1 MAAKSP
7 SVPKN
12 RSQLILVL
20 CLFGL
25 VALAFFYQALAPG
38 QVVFSNDGPV
48 GELESASHQ
57 LPARFTGCWEDANT
71 VGYREGAAVPN
82 ISFFLQW
89 VLGPVLF
96 SKLYAPLS
104 ILILGLSA
112 WLFFREMKLSAP
124 ACVLGGLAAMLHS
137 TFFSV
142 ACWGIAAH
150 TLTIAMTFLA
160 LAALT
165 DTASSQRWLRTVL
178 GGLCVGMGVAEGAD
192 VGALCSLF
200 VALFLICQAW
210 VTPGARVKNLLTGG
224 AQLTVIA
231 ICAAL
236 LAACAVSELV
246 SNDIKGIAG
255 TKQDATTRAE
265 HWNWA
270 TQWSLP
276 KSETLGILVPGLF
289 GYRADSDDGSGYWGN
304 IGRSSDWTDYLE
316 KRTQNQPDDL
326 YIRNSG
332 SGYYSGVLVLML
344 AFWALVQSLR
354 KNTVFDSAQRKWI
367 WFWTVVAVVSLLF
380 AFGHYAP
387 FYRFIYALPYFSTIR
402 NPIKFLYFM
411 SMGSLALFAFGVDG
425 LWRCYLNRG
434 APNQKESR
442 PGRFENLWL
451 FGSILAAVSL
461 VVAAIVYAANRD
473 SLEQYLHSVQFNP
486 ADAHQIAIFSLRQ
499 VSFFVAFFA
508 GAGVIVNL
516 ALRRVLPPK
525 AIAIFGLFLLADF
538 GFANFP
544 WITMVNYED
553 QNATNPILNSLQ
565 DKPYEH
571 RVALM
576 PIENSKGPSALE
588 QVYKGDW
595 RLHQFPFNNIQTLD
609 IVQLSRMP
617 EDIKAFGKQFESTPI
632 QLFRKFQL
640 TNTRYMFCAASALKL
655 INDTMDPVE
664 RRFRIAERFNFTPR
678 PGVVNVSK
686 VWDLTAFPDINGLF
700 AVVEFTAAL
709 PRAKLYS
716 QWSVQTNAAAAL
728 EQLNNL
734 EFNPEKSVLVTGAVP
749 EPAKTPAEDAGT
761 VSITSYAPKRV
772 ELKAEAA
779 TPAILLLNDRFDPN
793 WKVFVDG
800 QRQTLLR
807 CNYLMRGV
815 HLESGSHTVEFRFQP
830 PIWPLWVSL
839 ATLAV
844 GFVLIG
850 FLFVPLPSGK
860 TPQIERRFPKRNQA
874 TTATT
879 RK

>member
-1 MAAKSP
+1 MAAKPP
-7 SVPKN
+7 SLPKS

-20 CLFGL
+20 CLFGF
-25 VALAFFYQALAPG
+25 VVLAFFYQILAPG

-48 GELESASHQ
+48 GQLASASHQ
-57 LPARFTGCWEDANT
+57 LPARFTGCWED
-71 VGYREGAAVPN
+71 
-82 ISFFLQW
+82 LQW
-89 VLGPVLF
+89 LLRPVLF

-112 WLFFREMKLSAP
+112 WVFFREMKLSAP

-165 DTASSQRWLRTVL
+165 DTTSPRRWMRTVL
-178 GGLCVGMGVAEGAD
+178 AGLCVGMGVAEGAD

-200 VALFLICQAW
+200 VALFLVCQAW
-210 VTPGARVKNLLTGG
+210 ITAGPRVKNLLIGG
-224 AQLTVIA
+224 ARLAVIA
-231 ICAAL
+231 VCAAL

-246 SNDIKGIAG
+246 SNDIAGIAG
-255 TKQDATTRAE
+255 TKQDAATRAE

-304 IGRSSDWTDYLE
+304 IGRASEWTDYLE
-316 KRTQNQPDDL
+316 KRTQNPPADK
-326 YIRNSG
+326 YIRSSG
-332 SGYYSGVLVLML
+332 SGFYSGVLVLML
-344 AFWALVQSLR
+344 AFWALVQSLW
-354 KNTVFDSAQRKWI
+354 KNSVFDSTQRKWI
-367 WFWTVVAVVSLLF
+367 WFWAVVGVISLLF

-387 FYRFIYALPYFSTIR
+387 FYRIIYALPYFSTIR

-411 SMGSLALFAFGVDG
+411 SMASLALFAFGLDG
-425 LWRCYLNRG
+425 LWRCYLNR
-434 APNQKESR
+434 AASNQKERR

-451 FGSILAAVSL
+451 FGSILAAVLL
-461 VVAAIVYAANRD
+461 VIAAIVYAANRD

-486 ADAHQIAIFSLRQ
+486 SDAHLIVTFSVRQ

-508 GAGVIVNL
+508 GAVVIVNL
-516 ALRRVLPPK
+516 ALRRILPSQ
-525 AIAIFGLFLLADF
+525 AIVIFGLFLLVDF

-544 WITMVNYED
+544 WITMVNYEE
-553 QNATNPILNSLQ
+553 QNASNPILSSLQ

-571 RVALM
+571 RVALL
-576 PIENSKGPSALE
+576 PIEASNGPSTLE
-588 QVYKGDW
+588 QIYKGDW
-595 RLHQFPFNNIQTLD
+595 RVHQFPFYNIQTLD

-617 EDIKAFGKQFESTPI
+617 EDIKAFGKKFESAPSKF
-632 QLFRKFQL
+632 FRRFQL
-640 TNTRYMFCAASALKL
+640 TNTRYLFCAASALKL
-655 INDTMDPVE
+655 VNDSLDPVE
-664 RRFRIAERFNFTPR
+664 RRFRIVERFNFTPR
-678 PGVVNVSK
+678 PGVVDVSK
-686 VWDLTAFPDINGLF
+686 VWDLTVFPDINGLF

-716 QWSVQTNAAAAL
+716 QWSVNTNASAAFEEL
-728 EQLNNL
+728 DNPQ
-734 EFNPEKSVLVTGAVP
+734 FNPEQTVLVTGTAP
-749 EPAKTPAEDAGT
+749 EPVKTPAPDAGT
-761 VSITSYAPKRV
+761 VSITSYAPKRI
-772 ELKAEAA
+772 ELKADAA
-779 TPAILLLNDRFDPN
+779 TSAILLLNDRFDPN
-793 WKVFVDG
+793 WKVLVDG

-815 HLESGSHTVEFRFQP
+815 YLASGSHTIEFRFEP
-830 PIWPLWVSL
+830 PIWPLCVSL
-839 ATLAV
+839 ATLAA
-844 GFVLIG
+844 GFVLVG
-850 FLFVPLPSGK
+850 FLFVPSLWRK
-860 TPQIERRFPKRNQA
+860 NPQIEKKSPKRNQA
-874 TTATT
+874 TMATT

>member
-7 SVPKN
+7 SVPKS

-48 GELESASHQ
+48 GQLESASHR
-57 LPARFTGCWEDANT
+57 LPARFTGCWEDLNS

-89 VLGPVLF
+89 LLRPVLF
-96 SKLYAPLS
+96 SKLYAPIS
-104 ILILGLSA
+104 IFILGLSA
-112 WLFFREMKLSAP
+112 WVFFREMKLSAP

-160 LAALT
+160 LAALA
-165 DTASSQRWLRTVL
+165 DTTSSRRWLRTVL
-178 GGLCVGMGVAEGAD
+178 VGLCVGMGVAEGAD

-200 VALFLICQAW
+200 VGLFLICQAG
-210 VTPGARVKNLLTGG
+210 VTPGSRVKNLLTGG
-224 AQLTVIA
+224 ARLTVIA

-255 TKQDATTRAE
+255 AKQDATTRAE

-289 GYRADSDDGSGYWGN
+289 GYRADSIDGTGYWGN
-304 IGRSSDWTDYLE
+304 IGRAAEWTDYLE
-316 KRTQNQPDDL
+316 KRTQNPPEDL

-332 SGYYSGVLVLML
+332 SGYYAGVLVLML
-344 AFWALVQSLR
+344 AFWALVQSLQ
-354 KNTVFDSAQRKWI
+354 KNSVFDSAQRKWI
-367 WFWTVVAVVSLLF
+367 WFWAVVAVISLLL

-411 SMGSLALFAFGVDG
+411 SMASLALFAFGVDG
-425 LWRCYLNRG
+425 LWRCYMNRRV
-434 APNQKESR
+434 PNQKESR

-451 FGSILAAVSL
+451 FGSIIIAGLL
-461 VVAAIVYAANRD
+461 VVAAIVYAANRN
-473 SLEQYLHSVQFNP
+473 SLEQYLHAEQFNS
-486 ADAHQIAIFSLRQ
+486 ADAHQIATFSVRQ

-508 GAGVIVNL
+508 GAAVIVNL
-516 ALRRVLPPK
+516 ALRRVLPSK
-525 AIAIFGLFLLADF
+525 AIVIFGLFLLADF

-544 WITMVNYED
+544 WITMVNYEE
-553 QNATNPILNSLQ
+553 QNATNPILSSLQ

-576 PIENSKGPSALE
+576 PIENSGGPSALE

-595 RLHQFPFNNIQTLD
+595 RLHQFPFSNIQTLD

-617 EDIKAFGKQFESTPI
+617 EDIKAFGKQFESAPI

-640 TNTRYMFCAASALKL
+640 TNTRYVFCAANALNL
-655 INDTMDPVE
+655 INDTMDPVKH
-664 RRFRIAERFNFTPR
+664 RFRIVERFNFTPR
-678 PGVVNVSK
+678 SGIVDVLK

-716 QWSVQTNAAAAL
+716 QWSINTNAAAVL
-728 EQLNNL
+728 EQLNNPQ
-734 EFNPEKSVLVTGAVP
+734 FDPEQTVFVTGTAP
-749 EPAKTPAEDAGT
+749 EPAKTLVPDAGT

-850 FLFVPLPSGK
+850 FLFVPMTSRK
-860 TPQIERRFPKRNQA
+860 MPQIEKKSAKRNQA

-879 RK
+879 HK